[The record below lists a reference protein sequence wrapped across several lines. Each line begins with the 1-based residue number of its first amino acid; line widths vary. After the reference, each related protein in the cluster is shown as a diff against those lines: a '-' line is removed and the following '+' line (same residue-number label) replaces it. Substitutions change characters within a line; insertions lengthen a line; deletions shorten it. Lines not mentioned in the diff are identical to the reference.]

1 MTAQLAVVQ
10 KALPEEKASR
20 SVADRSLT
28 EEKAAHQIAEQSLR
42 TSDEARADLAWD
54 LEAVQASLTATT
66 NKLANKSSALDF
78 TVVRDQKMEIHL
90 KVVEEKL
97 KAANEKLKTQG

>member
-1 MTAQLAVVQ
+1 
-10 KALPEEKASR
+10 
-20 SVADRSLT
+20 LT

-66 NKLANKSSALDF
+66 NKLANKSSTLDF
-78 TVVRDQKMEIHL
+78 AVVQDQKMEIHL